1 MGSTLSKR
9 KDKCTLSDARRASRF
24 SARTSQTSRRDHH
37 SQNETHSQPVIQRI
51 KNASSFN
58 RRHSIEAP
66 RLKNSTDYPNDDTQI
81 SQGSSIV
88 AAAIYTAIG
97 LTSIDSECQNTQTS
111 SLPRTLSEWS
121 PERNKYDIV
130 PDIFVSDSDR
140 WATDEPNPSSLIYP
154 DTQDKESRPTRQ
166 TKAILARGA
175 PGGAAGSEIPKFP
188 SERILV
194 DLFLSDDHE
203 KAMRKERDRQQRQHY
218 LLKHVWGRN
227 YNVPLKSP
235 SLIIHWCCGTG
246 IWCLELAEEFPDA
259 KVIGID
265 FKTAPLQNIA
275 ETRTNLTFQ
284 DITICEGHTGLE
296 GYPDNAVDYVMM
308 RDVWIVNSPIHKWHN
323 ILKQVLRILKP
334 GGWIEIIEQDIRVS
348 KPGPSFVIL
357 NKYGNMF
364 LENIQARPGILEELE
379 DMLKDTGYTNINSTI
394 VELPLGEWA
403 SIPTMRE
410 SGYLFKDLS
419 ERRFRVF
426 APWIC
431 EYNQL
436 PASVFAE
443 TLSKAMDECETSK
456 SRISW
461 HCFLGQKPL

>member
-9 KDKCTLSDARRASRF
+9 KDKGIRSDARRASRF
-24 SARTSQTSRRDHH
+24 SARTSSRRDPQ
-37 SQNETHSQPVIQRI
+37 SQNESQSQPVIRRI
-51 KNASSFN
+51 KNVSSFS
-58 RRHSIEAP
+58 RRHSIETPSA
-66 RLKNSTDYPNDDTQI
+66 LNEYSNDTQI
-81 SQGSSIV
+81 SHGSSV
-88 AAAIYTAIG
+88 MAAAVYNAIG
-97 LTSIDSECQNTQTS
+97 LTSTDSECQNTQTS

-121 PERNKYDIV
+121 PERQKCEPV
-130 PDIFVSDSDR
+130 IFIPEADR
-140 WATDEPNPSSLIYP
+140 WIGEARPSSLIYS
-154 DTQDKESRPTRQ
+154 DTEDKE
-166 TKAILARGA
+166 
-175 PGGAAGSEIPKFP
+175 AAGSDVPKFP
-188 SERILV
+188 SERIMME
-194 DLFLSDDHE
+194 LFLRPDHE
-203 KAMRKERDRQQRQHY
+203 ITRRKERDRQQRQHY

-227 YNVPLKSP
+227 YNVPLKAP

-246 IWCLELAEEFPDA
+246 IWGLELAEEFPEA
-259 KVIGID
+259 KVVGID

-275 ETRTNLTFQ
+275 DTRTNLAFQ
-284 DITICEGHTGLE
+284 NAIIYDSHTGLE
-296 GYPDNAVDYVMM
+296 GYADNVADYVLM

-323 ILKQVLRILKP
+323 VLKQVLRILKP
-334 GGWIEIIEQDIRVS
+334 GGWIEIIEQDIRIS

-357 NKYGNMF
+357 NKYGSIF
-364 LENIQARPGILEELE
+364 LENIQARPDILEKIGNILEE
-379 DMLKDTGYTNINSTI
+379 TGYTSIDSTI

-436 PASVFAE
+436 SPTSFAE

-456 SRISW
+456 TRLSW
-461 HCFLGQKPL
+461 HCFVGQKPLH